1 MVAPKLSTFCEQEM
15 KNALLP
21 SSCISASVHILIRE
35 IQSKVHLSA
44 EEEEVEE
51 LIPPSTCCRQI
62 IIHIFCQ
69 SRTKKTTTKKK

>member
-1 MVAPKLSTFCEQEM
+1 M

-44 EEEEVEE
+44 EEEEEVEE

-69 SRTKKTTTKKK
+69 SRKKKKKNGIEFVEAAMQ

>member
-44 EEEEVEE
+44 EEEVEE

-69 SRTKKTTTKKK
+69 SRKKKTTTKK

>member
-1 MVAPKLSTFCEQEM
+1 M

-69 SRTKKTTTKKK
+69 SRKKKKKNGIEFVEAAMQ

>member
-35 IQSKVHLSA
+35 IQSKVHLSE

-69 SRTKKTTTKKK
+69 SRKKKTTTKK

>member
-44 EEEEVEE
+44 EEEEEVEE

-69 SRTKKTTTKKK
+69 SRKKKTTTKK